1 MYDVIIV
8 GAGPAGLSAALI
20 LGRCRRRV
28 LVLDH
33 GQPRN
38 AAAHELHGY
47 LTRDC
52 VPPGEIGRLG
62 REQLRQYE
70 TVELRNAEARTATR
84 RDEGFE
90 VTLATGE
97 RCAAR
102 TLLLATGMVDDVPAL
117 AGAREFY
124 GHGVHHCPY
133 CDGWE
138 HRDQPIVIYGRG
150 HDAAG
155 LALELTVWSRDL
167 TLCADGDADLS
178 AKDRERLARQGIAV
192 REERVARL
200 EGRDRWLARV
210 VFRGGEAIPASALF
224 FAENPR
230 QRCDLPESLGC
241 EFTAS
246 GAVRTGEHEA
256 TNVPGL
262 YVAGDASRRV
272 QLAIIAAAEGAGAAF
287 AINTALLQRDLA
299 QERR

>member
-1 MYDVIIV
+1 MYDVLIV

-33 GQPRN
+33 GRPRN
-38 AAAHELHGY
+38 AAAHEIHGF

-52 VPPGEIGRLG
+52 IPPSDLRASA
-62 REQLRQYE
+62 REQLAKYE
-70 TVELRNAEARTATR
+70 TVELRDAEVSAIRREDGAFTAT
-84 RDEGFE
+84 
-90 VTLATGE
+90 LASGE
-97 RCAAR
+97 RVTSR
-102 TLLLATGMVDDVPAL
+102 MLLLATGMVDDLPDVP
-117 AGAREFY
+117 GIREFY

-138 HRDQPIVIYGRG
+138 HRDQSIVIYGHG

-167 TLCADGDADLS
+167 TLCTDGAAELER
-178 AKDRERLARQGIAV
+178 KDRERLARQKIAI

-200 EGRDRWLARV
+200 EADGDRLARL
-210 VFRGGEAIPASALF
+210 VFATGETIPCQALF

-230 QRCDLPESLGC
+230 QCCDLPESLGC
-241 EFTAS
+241 EFTES
-246 GAVRTGEHEA
+246 GAVKTGEHEV

-287 AINTALLQRDLA
+287 AINTALLTRELA
-299 QERR
+299 E

>member
-28 LVLDH
+28 LVLDS

-52 VPPGEIGRLG
+52 VPPGEMLRLG

-70 TVELRNAEARTATR
+70 TVELRDAEAHTASR
-84 RDEGFE
+84 GDDFFD
-90 VTLATGE
+90 VTLANGE
-97 RCAAR
+97 RCSAR
-102 TLLLATGMVDDVPAL
+102 ILLLATGMVDDVPEV

-167 TLCADGDADLS
+167 TLCADGAAELS
-178 AKDRERLARQGIAV
+178 AKDRERLARHGVAV
-192 REERVARL
+192 REERVDRL
-200 EGRDRWLARV
+200 EGRDGWLARV
-210 VFRGGEAIPASALF
+210 VFSGGEAIPAGALF

-230 QRCDLPESLGC
+230 QRCDLPEALGC

-246 GAVRTGEHEA
+246 GAVRTGEHEV

-287 AINTALLQRDLA
+287 AINTALLERDLA
-299 QERR
+299 R